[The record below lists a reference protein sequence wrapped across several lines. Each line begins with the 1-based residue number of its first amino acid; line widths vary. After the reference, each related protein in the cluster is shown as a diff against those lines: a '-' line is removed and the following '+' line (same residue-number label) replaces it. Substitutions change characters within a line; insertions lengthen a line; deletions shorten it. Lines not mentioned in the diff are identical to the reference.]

1 MLLLTDQS
9 LRPLVSPTLQSS
21 QVKFLFR
28 FCVLYLQQYG
38 IFSPFFHFK
47 FEENSFTVL
56 ARLITFIDL
65 FAGKVA
71 FCFDFNFH
79 FQVTTDV
86 PFFEKDYCC
95 MSEIILKFR
104 LVYPK
109 TRLIMSAK
117 MSLKNSELP
126 DVFGFLPILD
136 QIRTTYQDFTSHTFL
151 VAVQDCV
158 RKSFRPCI

>member
-1 MLLLTDQS
+1 MLLLTNQS

-21 QVKFLFR
+21 QVKSLFR
-28 FCVLYLQQYG
+28 LLVLYLEQYG
-38 IFSPFFHFK
+38 IFSPFLYFK
-47 FEENSFTVL
+47 FKEDSFTVL
-56 ARLITFIDL
+56 VRLVTFVDL

-86 PFFEKDYCC
+86 PFFEKNYCC

-109 TRLIMSAK
+109 TGLIMSAK

-126 DVFGFLPILD
+126 DVFGFLPVLD
-136 QIRTTYQDFTSHTFL
+136 QIGTAYQDLTSHTFL
-151 VAVQDCV
+151 VTVQDCV
-158 RKSFRPCI
+158 RKLFRPCI